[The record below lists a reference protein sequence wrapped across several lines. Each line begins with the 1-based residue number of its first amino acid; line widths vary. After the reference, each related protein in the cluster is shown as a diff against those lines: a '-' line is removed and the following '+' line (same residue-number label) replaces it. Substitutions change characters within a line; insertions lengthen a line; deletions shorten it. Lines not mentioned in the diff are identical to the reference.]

1 MRSVPAELLSLVP
14 CTLYSDVENYW
25 ADWSASCEAENI
37 KPDSTL
43 PLPQLGK
50 VWACSDF
57 VANNSI
63 RHPDIIFTLN
73 EQGFDSA
80 RSLEDYQDKV
90 RSVLNEASD
99 EVQLMSLLRIFRRQ
113 EMVRI
118 AWRDLN
124 AIADIET
131 ILHELSDLAQAV
143 VSVTLR
149 HLEKIQADTFGM
161 PLDEMGEEQSLL
173 VFAMGKMGGRELNFS
188 SDIDLIFGYAN
199 DGETTGRRKT
209 SHYEFYLRV
218 IRKLIKVL
226 DEVTADGFVY
236 RTDVRLRPFGESGPM
251 AMSFAGMEQYYQMHG
266 RDWERY
272 AMIKARLITGRDRDR
287 KTLQSLLTPFVY
299 RRYLDFSMIE
309 SIREMKAMI
318 VAQMKRKRMVNNIKL
333 GPGGIREIEFIGQT
347 LQLIRAGR
355 EPELRER
362 GIIKV
367 LDLLTDKNYLQ
378 RDDTKKLIDAYWF
391 LRKLENRLQMLND
404 KQNHTLP
411 DGERS
416 RWQICLAMDMENWN
430 QLLDHLSQHQGS
442 VERVFRDL
450 VTPENENRETR
461 LTPFALF
468 WAGGSEDANTSI
480 IEAFSVFLNETGF
493 NDVEN
498 IVSYLVQLREAPQFK
513 RLTEDSQRKL
523 AQLIESLVE
532 KIAAYPQQEILL
544 DRVGRILKALAGRK
558 IYISLLIE
566 YPATQLQML
575 TLCAAS
581 EWFAERLVKH
591 PVLLDS
597 LLSTA
602 EVFRKRY
609 DIEQLLEL
617 ELARIE
623 SVAGRTGD
631 ELELQMDRFR
641 QFKRQM
647 VFTIAMLDV
656 FYAEPV
662 ESVSDR
668 LTELANILLEKIL
681 HLSWSAMV
689 EKYGE
694 PACIIE
700 GELFRPAMSIVAYGK
715 MGGNELGYGSDLD
728 IIFLHNSGGEKQY
741 TSGER
746 SVDNQHFFARVAQ
759 RVIHFLNT
767 HTYSGILYEVDTRLR
782 PDGQAG
788 LMVSSIHAF
797 EVYQHEKAWSW
808 EHQALIRARFV
819 AGDALLEQEFA
830 RIRSSV
836 LRQERDPARLLQE
849 VVVMREKMRDHL
861 ANKTEGFDV
870 KQDSG
875 GLIDIEFMTQAGVL
889 LHAEKYGS
897 CIRHTATLA
906 LIDEL
911 TKAGWYGPDDAAN
924 IADAYRYFRKLKN
937 WHNLECEIDDSDISL
952 HRENVASVWGRLMPR
967 KES

>member
-1 MRSVPAELLSLVP
+1 
-14 CTLYSDVENYW
+14 
-25 ADWSASCEAENI
+25 
-37 KPDSTL
+37 
-43 PLPQLGK
+43 
-50 VWACSDF
+50 
-57 VANNSI
+57 
-63 RHPDIIFTLN
+63 
-73 EQGFDSA
+73 
-80 RSLEDYQDKV
+80 
-90 RSVLNEASD
+90 
-99 EVQLMSLLRIFRRQ
+99 
-113 EMVRI
+113 
-118 AWRDLN
+118 
-124 AIADIET
+124 
-131 ILHELSDLAQAV
+131 
-143 VSVTLR
+143 
-149 HLEKIQADTFGM
+149 
-161 PLDEMGEEQSLL
+161 
-173 VFAMGKMGGRELNFS
+173 
-188 SDIDLIFGYAN
+188 
-199 DGETTGRRKT
+199 
-209 SHYEFYLRV
+209 
-218 IRKLIKVL
+218 
-226 DEVTADGFVY
+226 
-236 RTDVRLRPFGESGPM
+236 
-251 AMSFAGMEQYYQMHG
+251 
-266 RDWERY
+266 
-272 AMIKARLITGRDRDR
+272 
-287 KTLQSLLTPFVY
+287 
-299 RRYLDFSMIE
+299 
-309 SIREMKAMI
+309 
-318 VAQMKRKRMVNNIKL
+318 
-333 GPGGIREIEFIGQT
+333 
-347 LQLIRAGR
+347 
-355 EPELRER
+355 
-362 GIIKV
+362 
-367 LDLLTDKNYLQ
+367 
-378 RDDTKKLIDAYWF
+378 
-391 LRKLENRLQMLND
+391 
-404 KQNHTLP
+404 
-411 DGERS
+411 
-416 RWQICLAMDMENWN
+416 
-430 QLLDHLSQHQGS
+430 LSQHQGS

>member
-367 LDLLTDKNYLQ
+367 LELLTDKNYLQ
-378 RDDTKKLIDAYWF
+378 RDDTKKLIDAY
-391 LRKLENRLQMLND
+391 
-404 KQNHTLP
+404 
-411 DGERS
+411 
-416 RWQICLAMDMENWN
+416 
-430 QLLDHLSQHQGS
+430 
-442 VERVFRDL
+442 
-450 VTPENENRETR
+450 
-461 LTPFALF
+461 
-468 WAGGSEDANTSI
+468 
-480 IEAFSVFLNETGF
+480 
-493 NDVEN
+493 
-498 IVSYLVQLREAPQFK
+498 
-513 RLTEDSQRKL
+513 
-523 AQLIESLVE
+523 
-532 KIAAYPQQEILL
+532 
-544 DRVGRILKALAGRK
+544 
-558 IYISLLIE
+558 
-566 YPATQLQML
+566 
-575 TLCAAS
+575 
-581 EWFAERLVKH
+581 
-591 PVLLDS
+591 
-597 LLSTA
+597 
-602 EVFRKRY
+602 
-609 DIEQLLEL
+609 
-617 ELARIE
+617 
-623 SVAGRTGD
+623 
-631 ELELQMDRFR
+631 
-641 QFKRQM
+641 
-647 VFTIAMLDV
+647 
-656 FYAEPV
+656 
-662 ESVSDR
+662 
-668 LTELANILLEKIL
+668 
-681 HLSWSAMV
+681 
-689 EKYGE
+689 
-694 PACIIE
+694 
-700 GELFRPAMSIVAYGK
+700 
-715 MGGNELGYGSDLD
+715 
-728 IIFLHNSGGEKQY
+728 
-741 TSGER
+741 
-746 SVDNQHFFARVAQ
+746 
-759 RVIHFLNT
+759 
-767 HTYSGILYEVDTRLR
+767 
-782 PDGQAG
+782 
-788 LMVSSIHAF
+788 
-797 EVYQHEKAWSW
+797 
-808 EHQALIRARFV
+808 
-819 AGDALLEQEFA
+819 
-830 RIRSSV
+830 
-836 LRQERDPARLLQE
+836 
-849 VVVMREKMRDHL
+849 
-861 ANKTEGFDV
+861 
-870 KQDSG
+870 
-875 GLIDIEFMTQAGVL
+875 
-889 LHAEKYGS
+889 
-897 CIRHTATLA
+897 
-906 LIDEL
+906 
-911 TKAGWYGPDDAAN
+911 
-924 IADAYRYFRKLKN
+924 
-937 WHNLECEIDDSDISL
+937 
-952 HRENVASVWGRLMPR
+952 
-967 KES
+967 